1 MGKILESLSLSFSLW
16 SGWHFC
22 LDDFNK
28 LLHTK
33 LNKVRV
39 RCCWGNFANYNY
51 SIPGPKGKFALHSK
65 RDSGNGTG
73 FISGSNSGYGL
84 VSGRIK
90 RFTSF
95 RPRRKVR
102 SKEAGKMAAP
112 VKQREREKREVGHG
126 EADRSKHWA
135 NFNYSLK
142 LSIKNFAA
150 REKKENSLCVCVGGK
165 IVKTEVPGKMHFEPL
180 ELRKLPTR

>member
-1 MGKILESLSLSFSLW
+1 MLLGK
-16 SGWHFC
+16 
-22 LDDFNK
+22 
-28 LLHTK
+28 
-33 LNKVRV
+33 
-39 RCCWGNFANYNY
+39 FANYNY

-65 RDSGNGTG
+65 RDSGNGTGTG

-112 VKQREREKREVGHG
+112 VGEKERVGPGRDGGKG
-126 EADRSKHWA
+126 EPDRSKHWA

-142 LSIKNFAA
+142 LSIKNFAG
-150 REKKENSLCVCVGGK
+150 RQKKRTLCVCVGGK

-180 ELRKLPTR
+180 ELRKLPAR

>member
-1 MGKILESLSLSFSLW
+1 MFDSLATKETKMGPQRCDELHFKTWKYKMLQRNLYTFVWGKYSTLPLSFSLW

-22 LDDFNK
+22 LGDFNK

-112 VKQREREKREVGHG
+112 VKQREREKREVGQG
-126 EADRSKHWA
+126 KLTGRSTGQT
-135 NFNYSLK
+135 
-142 LSIKNFAA
+142 SITA
-150 REKKENSLCVCVGGK
+150 
-165 IVKTEVPGKMHFEPL
+165 
-180 ELRKLPTR
+180 

>member
-1 MGKILESLSLSFSLW
+1 MLLGK
-16 SGWHFC
+16 
-22 LDDFNK
+22 
-28 LLHTK
+28 
-33 LNKVRV
+33 
-39 RCCWGNFANYNY
+39 FANYNY

-65 RDSGNGTG
+65 RDSGNGTGTG

-112 VKQREREKREVGHG
+112 MGEKEREREEGGREERGNLTG
-126 EADRSKHWA
+126 RSTGQT
-135 NFNYSLK
+135 
-142 LSIKNFAA
+142 SITA
-150 REKKENSLCVCVGGK
+150 
-165 IVKTEVPGKMHFEPL
+165 
-180 ELRKLPTR
+180 

>member
-1 MGKILESLSLSFSLW
+1 MLLGK
-16 SGWHFC
+16 
-22 LDDFNK
+22 
-28 LLHTK
+28 
-33 LNKVRV
+33 
-39 RCCWGNFANYNY
+39 FANYNY

-95 RPRRKVR
+95 RPRSKVR

-112 VKQREREKREVGHG
+112 VGEKEGGREERGNLTG
-126 EADRSKHWA
+126 RSTGQT
-135 NFNYSLK
+135 
-142 LSIKNFAA
+142 SITA
-150 REKKENSLCVCVGGK
+150 
-165 IVKTEVPGKMHFEPL
+165 
-180 ELRKLPTR
+180 

>member
-1 MGKILESLSLSFSLW
+1 MIAWPQKKRKWAHNDAMSCILKHENIKCYSEIYIHLYGENTRLSLSLSFSLW

-112 VKQREREKREVGHG
+112 VKQRERERRG
-126 EADRSKHWA
+126 R
-135 NFNYSLK
+135 
-142 LSIKNFAA
+142 
-150 REKKENSLCVCVGGK
+150 
-165 IVKTEVPGKMHFEPL
+165 
-180 ELRKLPTR
+180 